1 MARTEIQAK
10 LGLDTT
16 AFQRGLAKSQ
26 KGIGNFVA
34 SGIKKFGAL
43 AGAAGLGAMAKS
55 AIDLGSKI
63 SDLAVQLN
71 IGTTELQV
79 LDFASREAGVGTEI
93 MARALR
99 NVQLRTEEA
108 IKGNKS
114 YGDAFK
120 QLGIDIEVFKQLKTE
135 EKMEAIAKAQE
146 NATDKA
152 AAYNSVSRIL
162 GEKAGPALQ
171 EVLQNLAGPQ
181 GFDGLAD
188 AAERAG
194 EVMSKETIKKM
205 DDAADR
211 IESFK
216 RKMTVLT
223 GEILAKAV
231 PAFQTFSGGIS
242 FVSSGLAFLVLSL
255 KSFTTF
261 LGTSFAIVIQPA
273 ISNLQSFGKAIEAA
287 ALAAT
292 GNFDDAKKAMLE
304 VKELS
309 VSAFS
314 ELLTI
319 PDQISKEFA
328 DMQTD
333 MSDNVDMMTDDFE
346 GAASKI
352 GGAWSEMFGTV
363 KEESKNATDAVA
375 ADAKKTAKEL
385 KQYVTA
391 SSKSTEEAATES
403 TSAVKETTEALKELG
418 ESSKKSTEATAGL
431 EKGFVKVKKEAQGF
445 LLIAKDIQSALGYDQ
460 NVGSKGTDILRKELD
475 FTKGQLKEIQR
486 FIDTTRGMPGQG
498 ESLAVKMERAQ
509 VQAQAD
515 RIQAELDDRQKFSS
529 LGGVTGGYGALAG
542 NGWTFEDI
550 QRIQSHNAVSNANR
564 DQNDILRRIQEGIDG
579 INNTTSKLDRNLTG

>member
-1 MARTEIQAK
+1 M
-10 LGLDTT
+10 
-16 AFQRGLAKSQ
+16 
-26 KGIGNFVA
+26 
-34 SGIKKFGAL
+34 
-43 AGAAGLGAMAKS
+43 
-55 AIDLGSKI
+55 
-63 SDLAVQLN
+63 
-71 IGTTELQV
+71 
-79 LDFASREAGVGTEI
+79 
-93 MARALR
+93 
-99 NVQLRTEEA
+99 
-108 IKGNKS
+108 
-114 YGDAFK
+114 
-120 QLGIDIEVFKQLKTE
+120 
-135 EKMEAIAKAQE
+135 
-146 NATDKA
+146 
-152 AAYNSVSRIL
+152 
-162 GEKAGPALQ
+162 
-171 EVLQNLAGPQ
+171 
-181 GFDGLAD
+181 
-188 AAERAG
+188 
-194 EVMSKETIKKM
+194 
-205 DDAADR
+205 
-211 IESFK
+211 
-216 RKMTVLT
+216 
-223 GEILAKAV
+223 
-231 PAFQTFSGGIS
+231 
-242 FVSSGLAFLVLSL
+242 
-255 KSFTTF
+255 
-261 LGTSFAIVIQPA
+261 
-273 ISNLQSFGKAIEAA
+273 
-287 ALAAT
+287 AAT

-304 VKELS
+304 AKELS